1 MKISISH
8 QQYFGINFLVVK
20 VNWKINEI
28 EVLNFWP
35 LKRWLKQAKNKIF
48 WYILTIGEGSG
59 IINLS
64 WRRIWMAE
72 KIMRDRLEHIEAQTW
87 YRPYAKIHYIR
98 KKIEK
103 LEKKPL

>member
-1 MKISISH
+1 MKISIRKIH
-8 QQYFGINFLVVK
+8 IFWTVWRVIK

-28 EVLNFWP
+28 ELLSFWE
-35 LKRWLKQAKNKIF
+35 LKRWLKQAKKSF
-48 WYILTIGEGSG
+48 FHYILTIGEGSG
-59 IINLS
+59 QINLS
-64 WRRIWMAE
+64 GKRIWMAE
-72 KIMRDRLEHIEAQTW
+72 KIMRDRIEHIEAQTW